1 MRSPVGP
8 FRARHWRCL
17 SEDIDQE
24 SFAHKHTELRDRLAS
39 IKLQL
44 DPVDRSH
51 DETAEWAAKVFEL
64 RKHAGSNNG
73 LPPIMTQSIE
83 SSKSCV

>member
-8 FRARHWRCL
+8 FRARRWRCL

-39 IKLQL
+39 IKLKEPPPL
-44 DPVDRSH
+44 GARSESGRTGLLKH
-51 DETAEWAAKVFEL
+51 FLQTRDADKRRSSISETFAIRSLAL
-64 RKHAGSNNG
+64 
-73 LPPIMTQSIE
+73 
-83 SSKSCV
+83 